1 MAKHFDKD
9 IELDEEGED
18 AYAAAMAVTPST
30 KGKGAADADDDEA
43 EDEPSV
49 EAEIAALEGG
59 LVDDGAPKRKLPPA
73 PKDELD
79 EEAQAADE
87 LRMIDELAETIA
99 EERESPMDEEEE
111 GF

>member
-1 MAKHFDKD
+1 MAKNSDNF
-9 IELDEEGED
+9 ELDEEGED
-18 AYAAAMAVTPST
+18 AYAAAMAMTPST
-30 KGKGAADADDDEA
+30 KGKSATDDDDEA
-43 EDEPSV
+43 DDEPSV
-49 EAEIAALEGG
+49 EAEIAALEGD
-59 LVDDGAPKRKLPPA
+59 LVDDGAPKRKAPPA